1 MNVKQYLKQQRV
13 AFDVLPHPRTETAL
27 GTATQLDVPEEN
39 FAKTVVLKVDGRPV
53 IAVVPAAFQ
62 VNPVEVKKCLGAG
75 VVELAQEA
83 DLNEY
88 FADCETGAIP
98 PFGSHYGM
106 PTVVDTQLAEDEY
119 IVFNGNTH
127 REAIAM
133 RYQDYQMI
141 ERPHEAEIRNSNED

>member
-1 MNVKQYLKQQRV
+1 MNVQQYLKQQRV

-27 GTATQLDVPEEN
+27 GTATQLDVPEEH

-53 IAVVPAAFQ
+53 IAVVQAAYQ

-75 VVELAQEA
+75 VVELAEEA
-83 DLNEY
+83 DLEEY

-119 IVFNGNTH
+119 IVFNSNTH
-127 REAIAM
+127 DEAIAM
-133 RYQDYQMI
+133 RYEDFRML
-141 ERPHEAEIRNSNED
+141 ERPHQAEIRDGIEE